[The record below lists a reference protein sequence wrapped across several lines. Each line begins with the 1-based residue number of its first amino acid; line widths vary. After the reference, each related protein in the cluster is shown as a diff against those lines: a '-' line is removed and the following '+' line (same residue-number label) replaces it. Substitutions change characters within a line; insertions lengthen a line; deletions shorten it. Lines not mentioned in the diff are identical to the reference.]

1 MNRALTRKDI
11 EAAWQAMAPVAIDE
25 FNSKGEVSPKLF
37 MLTFGDQPGE
47 VASFGAFDPRLIYA
61 LFHKEL
67 SHGKDIFAEL
77 VRQLVTDGSTLREQ
91 LADVRPDMVVQITE
105 AWMQNVRGK
114 TKEQAEAEF
123 EKYGSVEAMPTR
135 QEAII
140 LIFHSQDCSVM
151 GTCPITD
158 NPRHAEIGQ
167 LQPAQG
173 ARLTGR
179 MSMSPENRS

>member
-1 MNRALTRKDI
+1 M
-11 EAAWQAMAPVAIDE
+11 
-25 FNSKGEVSPKLF
+25 
-37 MLTFGDQPGE
+37 
-47 VASFGAFDPRLIYA
+47 
-61 LFHKEL
+61 

-77 VRQLVTDGSTLREQ
+77 VRQLVTDGSRLRET

-114 TKEQAEAEF
+114 TKEEAEAEF

-135 QEAII
+135 QEAIV

-151 GTCPITD
+151 GMCPIID
-158 NPRHAEIGQ
+158 KPRRAEIGH

-173 ARLTGR
+173 GRITGR
-179 MSMSPENRS
+179 MSMSQENPS